1 MAVRTQKVINANGV
15 EERGVKVSEKN
26 FVKVAEWVAK
36 HSFKQ
41 EPIALVKVAKGGDE
55 TDHRVK
61 LRVPRAGIRVARV
74 GDTVVRSVE
83 GFFYVIKASAVTA
96 VKL

>member
-1 MAVRTQKVINANGV
+1 MAVRTQKVINAHGV

-26 FVKVAEWVAK
+26 FVQVAEWVSK

-41 EPIALVKVAKGGDE
+41 EPVAIVRVDKGGAE
-55 TDHRVK
+55 TNHRVK
-61 LRVPRAGIRVARV
+61 LRVPKAGIRVARV
-74 GDTVVRSVE
+74 GDTIVRSVE
-83 GFFYVIKASAVTA
+83 GFFYVIKAAS